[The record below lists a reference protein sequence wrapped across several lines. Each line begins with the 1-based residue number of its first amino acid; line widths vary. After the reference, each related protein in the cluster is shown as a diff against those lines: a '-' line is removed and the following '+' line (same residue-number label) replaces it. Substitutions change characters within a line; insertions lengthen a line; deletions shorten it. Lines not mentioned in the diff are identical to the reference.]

1 MKFEIKGINSGYF
14 RWYLIDK
21 EKRLE
26 FTASYLAEKDF
37 VREFVNALSD
47 IIKGEKEHKV
57 EIDFETGDIVLELKR
72 ENNNFSIIKILN
84 EREDNSET
92 EEVLFEDT
100 MYAMRTVFVPS
111 IRQAFAV
118 YEKNQIKFEQYNE
131 NWIPPFTNA
140 EEKWGFPEKELH
152 NLYSVA
158 SSMQY

>member
-14 RWYLIDK
+14 RWYLIDE

-26 FTASYLAEKDF
+26 FNASYLAEKDF
-37 VREFVNALSD
+37 IREFVNALSD

-57 EIDFETGDIVLELKR
+57 EIDFETGGIVLELKR
-72 ENNNFSIIKILN
+72 ENEFFSIKIST
-84 EREDNSET
+84 ERQDNSDT
-92 EEVLFEDT
+92 KEVLFEDT
-100 MYAMRTVFVPS
+100 MYAMRTEFVHS
-111 IRQAFAV
+111 IRQAFVV
-118 YEKNQIKFEQYNE
+118 YETNQIKFEEYNE

-140 EEKWGFPEKELH
+140 KKKWGFPEKELY